1 MKRVRVIP
9 VLLLRNG
16 GLVKSIKFK
25 KHQYVGDP
33 INAVKIFNEKEVDEI
48 IVLDIDATS
57 KKQSPNL
64 KAIEEIC
71 GEAFMPLAYGGGI
84 TSLEQAQQLLYH
96 GAEKVI
102 LNQTLLEH
110 PKVIESIAK
119 QFGNQSVV
127 ASIDYKKTLLGKTKV
142 YGSNGSKKTKWT
154 PIDLAKKAEDH
165 GAGEVMLNSIE
176 RDGTYSGYDLETIEQ
191 ISGAVSIPIIACGG
205 AGELNDFKSAI
216 KHGASAVAAGSM
228 FVFQR
233 PNQAVLISYP
243 KPKEINELNES
254 IQRRTT

>member
-1 MKRVRVIP
+1 MKRIRIIP
-9 VLLLRNG
+9 VLLIRNE
-16 GLVKSIKFK
+16 GLVKSVKFK

-48 IVLDIDATS
+48 ILLDIDAS
-57 KKQSPNL
+57 VKKQVPDF

-71 GEAFMPLAYGGGI
+71 GEAFMPLAYGGGVN
-84 TSLEQAQQLLYH
+84 SLEQAQQLLYN

-102 LNQTLLEH
+102 LNTALLEQ
-110 PKVIESIAK
+110 PKVIEAIAN

-127 ASIDYKKTLLGKTKV
+127 ASIDYKKTLFGKTKV
-142 YGSNGSKKTKWT
+142 YGSNGSKKTKWD
-154 PIDLAKKAEDH
+154 PIELAKKAEEY

-176 RDGTYSGYDLETIEQ
+176 RDGTYAGYDLEVIEQ
-191 ISGAVSIPIIACGG
+191 VSGAISIPIIACGG
-205 AGELNDFKSAI
+205 ASAMNDFKLAI
-216 KHGASAVAAGSM
+216 QNGASAVAAGSM

-243 KPKEINELNES
+243 KPTEINSLNENL
-254 IQRRTT
+254 

>member
-1 MKRVRVIP
+1 MKRIRIIP

-16 GLVKSIKFK
+16 GLVKSVRFK

-48 IVLDIDATS
+48 IVLDIDAS
-57 KKQSPNL
+57 VKKQNPDF
-64 KAIEEIC
+64 KAIEEVC
-71 GEAFMPLAYGGGI
+71 GEAFMPLAYGGGVS
-84 TSLEQAQQLLYH
+84 SLEFAKRLLYN

-102 LNQTLLEH
+102 LNTTLLEQ

-127 ASIDYKKTLLGKTKV
+127 ASIDYKNTLFGKTKV
-142 YGSNGSKKTKWT
+142 YGANGKKMTNWS
-154 PIDLAKKAEDH
+154 PIELAQKAEEY

-176 RDGTYSGYDLETIEQ
+176 QDGTYAGYDLKMIGQ
-191 ISGAVSIPIIACGG
+191 VSAAISIPIIACGG
-205 AGELNDFKSAI
+205 SGTMNDFKSAI
-216 KHGASAVAAGSM
+216 QHGASAVAAGSM

-233 PNQAVLISYP
+233 PNQAVLISIPNQQKY
-243 KPKEINELNES
+243 IH
-254 IQRRTT
+254 